1 MCEHHGS
8 LPSAPLSRRTALSA
22 AGAGL
27 LIAGLTSRHT
37 PAIADTGSVPAVGAA
52 RASRITAGTTLVHAD
67 LHNHTLLSDGDGDPA
82 LAFDSMRS
90 AGLDVAA
97 LTDHATY
104 SDNALGDVLT
114 DALPPDYHQAAG
126 LTPNGWART
135 REYADAAN
143 TDGAFTAI
151 RGFEWSEPLLGHVN
165 VWFTEHYV
173 DVLQAGLMAPLLE
186 WLRREPGL
194 VLDGGA
200 DGIAGFNHPGREPG
214 RFEEFRFDP
223 AARDQMVSLE
233 MFNRRDDYL
242 FEGWA
247 DGISSPL
254 CACLNAGW
262 RTGITGVTDEH
273 GVDWGHPEGK
283 GRTGLWVSDHSRA
296 GVKAA
301 MQARRFF
308 ATRTSGLR
316 VDATASVAGGP
327 AVPMGS
333 VLPASSGDATFT
345 LDLAR
350 DDTWLGR
357 RLAVQV
363 LRPGTDA
370 PVVPLV
376 QEFVVG
382 DLVTVT
388 VPLDRAN
395 GDWVLLR
402 IADPTQPNA
411 TPGPAGHP
419 GNDLGI
425 AYTSPWWLEPSSS

>member
-8 LPSAPLSRRTALSA
+8 LPTAPLSRRTALSA

-52 RASRITAGTTLVHAD
+52 RASRITTGTTLVHAD

-82 LAFDSMRS
+82 LAFDSMRG

-104 SDNALGDVLT
+104 SDNALGVLT
-114 DALPPDYHQAAG
+114 DALPQDYRQAAG

-233 MFNRRDDYL
+233 LFNRRDDYL
-242 FEGWA
+242 FKGWA
-247 DGISSPL
+247 DEKSSPL

-283 GRTGLWVSDHSRA
+283 GRTGLWVADHSRA

-316 VDATASVAGGP
+316 VDATAAAAGGP
-327 AVPMGS
+327 SVPMGS
-333 VLPASSGDATFT
+333 VLPTSGGDVTFT

-350 DDTWLGR
+350 DDSWLGR

-388 VPLDRAN
+388 VSLDLAD

-402 IADPTQPNA
+402 IADPTQPNL
-411 TPGPAGHP
+411 TPGPSGHP

-425 AYTSPWWLEPSSS
+425 AYTSPWWLEPSS

>member
-223 AARDQMVSLE
+223 RPRDQMVSLE

-247 DGISSPL
+247 DGQLLTAVRLSQRRL
-254 CACLNAGW
+254 AD
-262 RTGITGVTDEH
+262 R
-273 GVDWGHPEGK
+273 
-283 GRTGLWVSDHSRA
+283 DHRRHRR
-296 GVKAA
+296 
-301 MQARRFF
+301 ARRRLGPPGGQGPDR
-308 ATRTSGLR
+308 ALGRRPHPGRGQGRDAGEAVLR
-316 VDATASVAGGP
+316 HPHVGAAGRRHRRRSAGGP

-333 VLPASSGDATFT
+333 VLPVEQ
-345 LDLAR
+345 R
-350 DDTWLGR
+350 
-357 RLAVQV
+357 
-363 LRPGTDA
+363 
-370 PVVPLV
+370 
-376 QEFVVG
+376 
-382 DLVTVT
+382 
-388 VPLDRAN
+388 
-395 GDWVLLR
+395 
-402 IADPTQPNA
+402 
-411 TPGPAGHP
+411 
-419 GNDLGI
+419 
-425 AYTSPWWLEPSSS
+425 